1 MMGASVLDAILVLLA
16 VAVVAV
22 AAFRKFNL
30 PPILAYLFVGM
41 LVGPYALNWIP
52 ESDGTLFLA
61 EFGVVFLL
69 FTIGLEFSLPQ
80 LLAMRREVLGLG
92 GGQVAFTALVAG
104 GVAWL
109 FGMPLT
115 AAFVIGGVLAM
126 SSTAIVIKQLT
137 EQLEVSS
144 RHGRYSVGVLLFQD
158 VAVIP
163 FLIVIPVLAGDS
175 NASISTELG
184 LALLKGLFVI
194 GVMLAIGHWLL
205 RPLFHIIASQRSSEL
220 FTLAALLFAL
230 AAAWLTHLFGLSFAL
245 GAFIA
250 GMLLGETEFRHQV
263 EADIRPFRDVLLGLF
278 FVTIGMMLDL
288 AALPAII
295 HWVLLLVVAIIVFK
309 VVLVTALSRLL
320 GASQGVSLRTGI
332 VLAQGGEFGLVLLSL
347 ALVEGLLD
355 PAASQVVLAA
365 IIITMVLAP
374 FLIASN
380 GTIVKRFYSD
390 SYLRNRESQVTEME
404 EQSEHLDQHVVICGY
419 GRIGQNIARF
429 LDQEGFN
436 YIALDL
442 DPVRVRDARAAGEQ
456 VFYGDSTHI
465 ENLGAA
471 GIGRAKVLV
480 ISFDDYSR
488 SMKILEQ
495 VKRLW
500 PELPVLVRTRDDANL
515 DGLQQAGA
523 TEVVPETL
531 EASLMLASH
540 LLLLLNV
547 PVSRIVRS
555 VQEVRSSRYQ
565 MLRGFFHGQ
574 EAESLEQ
581 APSFRERLQSVE
593 LPEAAYAV
601 GRTLGALKLREAG
614 VIVTAVRRG
623 GIKGQQPQP
632 DMVLQAEDILVLY
645 GTPEDLAH
653 AETKLLQG

>member
-1 MMGASVLDAILVLLA
+1 MGASVLDAILVLLA
-16 VAVVAV
+16 VAVIAVAV
-22 AAFRKFNL
+22 FRRFNL

-52 ESDGTLFLA
+52 ESEGTRFLA

-80 LLAMRREVLGLG
+80 LIAMRREVLGLG
-92 GGQVAFTALVAG
+92 GAQVALTALAG
-104 GVAWL
+104 GGIAWL
-109 FGMPLT
+109 FGMPLM
-115 AAFVIGGVLAM
+115 AAVVIGGILAM

-137 EQLEVSS
+137 EQLEVGS
-144 RHGRYSVGVLLFQD
+144 RHGRLSIGVLLFQD

-163 FLIVIPVLAGDS
+163 FLILIPVLASDS
-175 NASISTELG
+175 DTSVALELG
-184 LALLKGLFVI
+184 AALLKGLFVI
-194 GVMLAIGHWLL
+194 GAMLAIGHWLL
-205 RPLFHIIASQRSSEL
+205 RPLFHIIAAQRSSEL

-245 GAFIA
+245 GAFMA

-278 FVTIGMMLDL
+278 FVTIGMLLDL
-288 AALPAII
+288 SALPGII
-295 HWVLLLVVAIIVFK
+295 HWVLLLVVAIIFFK
-309 VVLVTALSRLL
+309 VVLVTVLSRLL
-320 GASQGVSLRTGI
+320 GAEPGIALRTGI
-332 VLAQGGEFGLVLLSL
+332 VLAQGGEFGLALLTL
-347 ALVEGLLD
+347 ALTEGALA
-355 PAASQVVLAA
+355 PEASQTVLAA
-365 IIITMVLAP
+365 IIITMLLSP
-374 FLIASN
+374 FLISSN
-380 GTIVKRFYSD
+380 GAIAKWLYAG
-390 SYLRNRESQVTEME
+390 SYLRNRESQVIEME
-404 EQSEHLDQHVVICGY
+404 GHTENLDQHVVICGY

-429 LDQEGFN
+429 LDQEDVN

-480 ISFDDYSR
+480 ISFDDISR
-488 SMKILEQ
+488 TMKILQQ

-500 PELPVLVRTRDDANL
+500 PDLPVLVRTRDDANL
-515 DGLQQAGA
+515 DALQQAGA

-547 PVSRIVRS
+547 PVSRIVRN
-555 VQEVRSSRYQ
+555 VQEVRSTRYQ

-574 EAESLEQ
+574 EAESLEETT
-581 APSFRERLQSVE
+581 AFRERLQSVE
-593 LPEAAYAV
+593 LPEGAHAV
-601 GRTLGALKLREAG
+601 GCALGTLKLQESD

-623 GIKGQQPQP
+623 GIKGHQPEP
-632 DMVLQAEDILVLY
+632 DMVLQADDILVLY

-653 AETKLLQG
+653 AETLLLQG

>member
-1 MMGASVLDAILVLLA
+1 MGASVLDAILVLLA

>member
-1 MMGASVLDAILVLLA
+1 MGASVLDAILVLLA
-16 VAVVAV
+16 VAVIAVAV
-22 AAFRKFNL
+22 FRRFNL

-52 ESDGTLFLA
+52 ESESTRFLA

-80 LLAMRREVLGLG
+80 LIAMRREVLGLG
-92 GGQVAFTALVAG
+92 GAQVAFTSLAG
-104 GVAWL
+104 GGIAWL
-109 FGMPLT
+109 FGMPLM
-115 AAFVIGGVLAM
+115 AAVVIGGILAM

-144 RHGRYSVGVLLFQD
+144 RHGRLSIGVLLFQD

-163 FLIVIPVLAGDS
+163 FLILIPVLASDS
-175 NASISTELG
+175 DTSVALELG
-184 LALLKGLFVI
+184 AALLKGVFVI
-194 GVMLAIGHWLL
+194 GAMLAIGHWLL
-205 RPLFHIIASQRSSEL
+205 RPLFHIIAAQRSSEL

-245 GAFIA
+245 GAFMA

-278 FVTIGMMLDL
+278 FVTIGMLLDL
-288 AALPAII
+288 SALPGII
-295 HWVLLLVVAIIVFK
+295 HWVLLLVVAIIFFK
-309 VVLVTALSRLL
+309 VVLVTVLSRLL
-320 GASQGVSLRTGI
+320 GAEPGIALRTGI
-332 VLAQGGEFGLVLLSL
+332 VLAQGGEFGLALLTL
-347 ALVEGLLD
+347 ALVEGALA
-355 PAASQVVLAA
+355 PEASQTVLAA
-365 IIITMVLAP
+365 IIITMLLSP
-374 FLIASN
+374 FLISAN
-380 GTIVKRFYSD
+380 GAIAKWLYAG
-390 SYLRNRESQVTEME
+390 SYLRNRESQVIEME
-404 EQSEHLDQHVVICGY
+404 GHTENLDQHVVICGY

-429 LDQEGFN
+429 LDQEDVN

-480 ISFDDYSR
+480 ISFDDISR
-488 SMKILEQ
+488 TMKILQQ

-500 PELPVLVRTRDDANL
+500 PDLPVLVRTRDDANL
-515 DGLQQAGA
+515 DALQQAGA

-547 PVSRIVRS
+547 PVSRIVRN
-555 VQEVRSSRYQ
+555 VQEVRSTRYQ

-574 EAESLEQ
+574 EAESLEE
-581 APSFRERLQSVE
+581 ATAFRERLQSVE
-593 LPEAAYAV
+593 LPEGAHAV
-601 GRTLGALKLREAG
+601 GCALGALKLQDSD

-623 GIKGQQPQP
+623 GIKGHQPEP
-632 DMVLQAEDILVLY
+632 DMVLQADDILVLY

-653 AETKLLQG
+653 AETLLLQG

>member
-1 MMGASVLDAILVLLA
+1 MMGASVFDAILVLLA

>member
-320 GASQGVSLRTGI
+320 DASQGVSLRTGI

-601 GRTLGALKLREAG
+601 GRTLGALKLREDG
-614 VIVTAVRRG
+614 VVVTAVRRG